1 MDWRKYITFEPDKM
15 GGKPCIRGL
24 RFPVYDVLD
33 YLSSG
38 MSYEEFLDE
47 FPDLT
52 RDDIVAA
59 LAYIRDQVDP
69 ITSIDGPTGQCQ

>member
-24 RFPVYDVLD
+24 RFTVFDVMD
-33 YLSSG
+33 YLASG
-38 MSYEEFLDE
+38 MSYDE
-47 FPDLT
+47 MLHDFPDLT

-59 LAYIRDQVDP
+59 ISYVRDLAQGFPYYSPECR
-69 ITSIDGPTGQCQ
+69 